1 MNRLTI
7 NRLAFSGLRTNRKEY
22 RQMAVGV
29 FLAVFFTVGTL
40 LGLDILF
47 QRSEAETAAK
57 YGREDALYFSAE
69 AAPEDLI
76 SEGLAKQ
83 AGAVTLVGTLRN
95 FPVGCYDDTAR
106 TLLSRRCLEG
116 RLPMEAGEAAMD
128 RKVLERLFRNARI
141 GDALVLPITDGSG
154 QTRQKEYRLVGV
166 LQSQFQGDYGT
177 YLEERLPQGALPL
190 PEVLLGSQEDF
201 APVCRHIVLT
211 FPLGGS
217 LEKCRAAYP
226 GGTFLGIDSAGT
238 FYEDQPHY
246 DPLSALKECINM
258 GSSLMLAGAALLLA
272 SLLGILSAVS
282 GQFYRKEEQYRM
294 LRTIGATRRQ
304 IRAISSRE
312 AVLLTLLTAPV
323 GSLCALGFVA
333 LLRRIFP
340 ESLPCPPR
348 LRWVLAGVAV
358 SCGLVWVTARLP
370 GLLYRPQRTKRL
382 PLLPIRSR
390 KEYRLPKLWNR
401 RCLHFHPFR
410 MVCEAVLMF
419 LFFVSAFVFAEYCQS
434 MPTPTNLKAY
444 GLPELEL
451 QSTYHGL
458 DTAYFTSESLDHLAP
473 EVLPELEQLSG
484 VESVSGY
491 WLANVITL
499 TDHVGTYY
507 PALNIGSD
515 NQHLIPYHPEV
526 LPEAELEKLEKDSEY
541 QRKLEIYRLLQEQLQ
556 SDQIP
561 FLLQLVVLGD
571 LSELEP
577 YLISGSIDMEA
588 IDNGTAVLVDLP
600 TYYETQRD
608 GKRASLSLRP
618 DPEAVKIIRNDQIAV
633 GDTLPLIQLCL
644 TEGTYDPDFAEGDPK
659 NFPFS
664 QAEKRT
670 AAPTVCGVTSQGHYG
685 YHTGAVIITY
695 QGLQNLGLICNLTQN
710 IAVTLTAD
718 VTEAEKTSILSTL
731 DRLACREDHLE
742 VLDNTVV
749 VEESNGVY
757 FRHLLFRGALAAMLF
772 LLSTLQLQGDLR
784 RRIRSEKRTIGILR
798 AVGCDEGTLLSTYRR
813 QIIVS
818 ACIGSFLT
826 LLAYLSTFSPS
837 YFLQSPSIEPAV
849 YWIVPFLV
857 CVTVLV
863 VAINTRLLKK
873 ELHRMM
879 QSSVMENIREE

>member
-1 MNRLTI
+1 MKKLTL
-7 NRLAFSGLRTNRKEY
+7 NHLAFSGLRANRKEY
-22 RQMAVGV
+22 RLLCVGV

-47 QRSEAETAAK
+47 QRSETETAAE

-69 AAPEDLI
+69 ATPEELK
-76 SEGLAKQ
+76 SQGLARQ

-106 TLLSRRCLEG
+106 ILLSRRCLEG
-116 RLPMEAGEAAMD
+116 RLPLKAGETAMD
-128 RKVLERLFRNARI
+128 RQVLERLFRDARI
-141 GDALVLPITDGSG
+141 GDTLVLPITDGRG
-154 QTRQKEYRLVGV
+154 QTRQKEYRLVGI
-166 LQSQFQGDYGT
+166 LQPQFQGDSGLDDY
-177 YLEERLPQGALPL
+177 LPQGTPSLPR
-190 PEVLLGSQEDF
+190 VLLGSQEDF
-201 APVCRHIVLT
+201 APICRHIVFT

-217 LEKCRAAYP
+217 LEKCKESYP
-226 GGTFLGIDSAGT
+226 NGSFLGIDSAGAL
-238 FYEDQPHY
+238 YENQPLY
-246 DPLSALKECINM
+246 NSFSALKDQINM
-258 GSSLMLAGAALLLA
+258 GSSLILAGSALLLA
-272 SLLGILSAVS
+272 SLLGIFSAVS

-312 AVLLTLLTAPV
+312 AVLLALLTAPV

-340 ESLPCPPR
+340 ESLPCVPR
-348 LRWVLAGVAV
+348 LRWVVAGVAV
-358 SCGLVWVTARLP
+358 SCGLVWVAARLP
-370 GLLYRPQRTKRL
+370 GLLYRPQRANRL

-401 RCLHFHPFR
+401 RSLRFHPFR
-410 MVCEAVLMF
+410 MVCEAVVMF
-419 LFFVSAFVFAEYCQS
+419 LLFLSAFVFAEYCQS
-434 MPTPTNLKAY
+434 MPTPTDLKAH

-458 DTAYFTSESLDHLAP
+458 DTAYFTLESLDHLTP
-473 EVLPELEQLSG
+473 EVLPELEQLPG

-491 WLANVITL
+491 WSANVITL

-507 PALNIGSD
+507 PALNEYND
-515 NQHLIPYHPEV
+515 NLHLTQYRPEV
-526 LPEAELEKLEKDSEY
+526 LPEAELEKLEKNPEY
-541 QRKLEIYRLLQEQLQ
+541 QRELEIYRLLQEQLQ
-556 SDQIP
+556 TDQIP
-561 FLLQLVVLGD
+561 FRLRLVVLSD

-577 YLISGSIDMEA
+577 YLASGSIDRDA
-588 IDNGTAVLVDLP
+588 IDNGTAVLVDMP
-600 TYYETQRD
+600 TYYEIRRD
-608 GKRASLSLRP
+608 GKRAILSLRP
-618 DPEAVKIIRNDQIAV
+618 DPEAVNIIRNDQITA
-633 GDTLPLIQLCL
+633 GDTLPLVQLCL
-644 TEGTYDPDFAEGDPK
+644 TEGTYDPDFADGDLN

-670 AAPTVCGVTSQGHYG
+670 ASPTVCGVTSQGHYG
-685 YHTGAVIITY
+685 YSTGAVITTY
-695 QGLQNLGLICNLTQN
+695 QGLQNLGLRCDLTQN

-718 VTEAEKTSILSTL
+718 VTKAEKASILSTL

-772 LLSTLQLQGDLR
+772 LLATMQLQGDLR

-798 AVGCDEGTLLSTYRR
+798 SVGCDEKTLKASYRR
-813 QIIVS
+813 QITVS
-818 ACIGSFLT
+818 TCIGSVLT

-837 YFLQSPSIEPAV
+837 YFLYSDYYEPAL
-849 YWIVPFLV
+849 YWIAPFLI
-857 CVTVLV
+857 CATLLTVAV
-863 VAINTRLLKK
+863 NSCLLSK
-873 ELHRMM
+873 ELHRLM
-879 QSSVMENIREE
+879 QNSVMENIQEE